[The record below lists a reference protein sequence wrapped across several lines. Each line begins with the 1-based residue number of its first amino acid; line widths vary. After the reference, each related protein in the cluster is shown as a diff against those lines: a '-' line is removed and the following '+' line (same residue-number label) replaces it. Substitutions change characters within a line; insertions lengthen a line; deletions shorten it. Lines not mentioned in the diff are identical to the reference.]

1 MSVLDAAADA
11 AGKETAIGKALMAIK
26 LSMQLQE
33 LAMKMGLIKDELRV
47 KAQAALED
55 AGIEGA
61 KIGTATAQGE
71 AASLVKNFAGQKKK
85 LKGLTSKAGASGG
98 GGGVSAG
105 ASPQAPSFNVIG
117 STSAG
122 DNMVA
127 GAIASVN
134 DAPMRA
140 YVVESDVTS
149 AQSASRASD
158 DLSSIG
164 G

>member
-1 MSVLDAAADA
+1 
-11 AGKETAIGKALMAIK
+11 
-26 LSMQLQE
+26 MQLQE

-61 KIGTATAQGE
+61 KIGTATAQGAAE
-71 AASLVKNFAGQKKK
+71 SSKIGFPWNIITIAGYALQAASLVKNFKGQKKK
-85 LKGLTSKAGASGG
+85 LSGLASKAGASGG

-105 ASPQAPSFNVIG
+105 AMPQAPSFNVIG